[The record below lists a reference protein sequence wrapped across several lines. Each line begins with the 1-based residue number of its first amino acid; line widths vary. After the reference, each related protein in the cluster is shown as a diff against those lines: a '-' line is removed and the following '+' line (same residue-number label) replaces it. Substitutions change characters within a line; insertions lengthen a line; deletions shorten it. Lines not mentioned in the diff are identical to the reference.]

1 MFFCESRLT
10 FLLMGICTSK
20 KKTMKFDNDDD
31 DYGQWSHKH
40 TGERLL
46 LEMTVKKK
54 MKFIEIE
61 WLRKQFRWPIW
72 FFLVLD
78 ESYTIKKKVFFFI
91 HLFKYSLI
99 CALAFCRYQSM
110 ILVVWYFST
119 RLPPSPQK
127 IRNLDKNHHSLF
139 YQWSWV
145 FGIITVDS
153 HHHLGYRDFMLTTD
167 DKKNY

>member
-1 MFFCESRLT
+1 MITQTHRR
-10 FLLMGICTSK
+10 TSTTRNDSQK
-20 KKTMKFDNDDD
+20 KWNLSKMNDYVNSSGDLS
-31 DYGQWSHKH
+31 GFSWCWMNH
-40 TGERLL
+40 T
-46 LEMTVKKK
+46 
-54 MKFIEIE
+54 
-61 WLRKQFRWPIW
+61 Q
-72 FFLVLD
+72 
-78 ESYTIKKKVFFFI
+78 SKKKVFFFI

-167 DKKNY
+167 DKKTIKP